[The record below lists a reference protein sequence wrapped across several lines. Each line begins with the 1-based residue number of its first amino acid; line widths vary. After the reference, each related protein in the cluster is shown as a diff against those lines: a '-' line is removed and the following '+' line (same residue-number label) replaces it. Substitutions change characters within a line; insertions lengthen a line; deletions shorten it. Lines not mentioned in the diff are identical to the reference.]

1 MCSNNIT
8 KIEETINKWF
18 DETHKNFIERGAVSK
33 FLLSVFLAAKKYIL
47 SSLLLVKNG
56 HKMPTKALLRI
67 LAEVFI
73 KFEWCMCVYE
83 KNRTKK
89 KMEERISRW
98 WKTTICYRI
107 RELSKWENVQIESLK
122 EQAKEQKLQLQKL
135 YEEEWEDD
143 SIKLLPKSLIA
154 LIENELPSDIIND
167 IYPRFYLKY
176 NDSIHL
182 DIASLGFLVREREGR
197 VEIQGDSP
205 EEEKEFL
212 EGIIFYV
219 ASINGQIRTY
229 YGWDNNQLYDERE
242 ALLKTL

>member
-1 MCSNNIT
+1 
-8 KIEETINKWF
+8 
-18 DETHKNFIERGAVSK
+18 
-33 FLLSVFLAAKKYIL
+33 
-47 SSLLLVKNG
+47 
-56 HKMPTKALLRI
+56 
-67 LAEVFI
+67 
-73 KFEWCMCVYE
+73 
-83 KNRTKK
+83 
-89 KMEERISRW
+89 
-98 WKTTICYRI
+98 
-107 RELSKWENVQIESLK
+107 
-122 EQAKEQKLQLQKL
+122 
-135 YEEEWEDD
+135 
-143 SIKLLPKSLIA
+143 
-154 LIENELPSDIIND
+154 LPSDIIND